1 MNFHHK
7 IFEIGLLLP
16 KNLSGMFFPA
26 QTLYM
31 KSFFYSA
38 LMVSSLVYFWNAK
51 IWIDIIYYYTYILLF
66 KRFFGISMNFFH
78 NILHLSKEV
87 LHKKLV
93 WDFCNWQVC
102 RYIAKNILKGPVIFR
117 SYAILPSTSYA
128 SDCLAT

>member
-1 MNFHHK
+1 MNFHQK

-16 KNLSGMFFPA
+16 KSLSGMFFSA

-31 KSFFYSA
+31 KLFFYSA

-78 NILHLSKEV
+78 NILHLSKEELHTKKIV
-87 LHKKLV
+87 L
-93 WDFCNWQVC
+93 DFCNWQVC
-102 RYIAKNILKGPVIFR
+102 RYIAKKIVKGPVIS
-117 SYAILPSTSYA
+117 SYRYIFFQK
-128 SDCLAT
+128 